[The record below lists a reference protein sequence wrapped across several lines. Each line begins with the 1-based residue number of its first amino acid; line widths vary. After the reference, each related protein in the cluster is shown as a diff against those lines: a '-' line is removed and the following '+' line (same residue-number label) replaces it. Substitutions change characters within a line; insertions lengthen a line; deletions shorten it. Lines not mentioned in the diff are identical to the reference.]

1 MRRPTHSLGVAAA
14 AALAALAGLSSLT
27 ACGSSTGTAGAGA
40 PSASGGPA
48 TASKVTGTVTVFAAA
63 SLKEAFT
70 TLGHRFE
77 QAHPGAHVVLN
88 LGPSSGLA
96 TQITQGA
103 PADVFASASAKNMDQ
118 VVSAGAAAAPRT
130 FARNAMEVAVPPS
143 NPARVASVRDLG
155 RPGVKVALCQ
165 PQVPCG
171 VTAATVFARAGVQV
185 HPVSQELDVKSV
197 LAKVTLGEVD
207 AGVVYVTDVK
217 AAGRQVTGIPIPAA
231 VNASTS
237 YPIATLSAA
246 PNKSAAQAFTDYVLS
261 GEAAPVLAAAGF
273 GSP

>member
-1 MRRPTHSLGVAAA
+1 VAALV
-14 AALAALAGLSSLT
+14 ALPGLSSLT
-27 ACGSSTGTAGAGA
+27 ACGSSPGTGEEGA

-77 QAHPGAHVVLN
+77 QGHPGTHIVLN

-96 TQITQGA
+96 TQITQAA

-155 RPGVKVALCQ
+155 RSGVKVALCQ

-217 AAGRQVTGIPIPAA
+217 AAGRRVTGVPIPGA

-246 PNKSAAQAFTDYVLS
+246 PNKQAAQAFTDYVLS
-261 GEAAPVLAAAGF
+261 GDAAPVLTAAGF

>member
-1 MRRPTHSLGVAAA
+1 M
-14 AALAALAGLSSLT
+14 
-27 ACGSSTGTAGAGA
+27 
-40 PSASGGPA
+40 
-48 TASKVTGTVTVFAAA
+48 
-63 SLKEAFT
+63 
-70 TLGHRFE
+70 
-77 QAHPGAHVVLN
+77 LN

-217 AAGRQVTGIPIPAA
+217 AAGRRGHRGPDPRGRQRLDVLPHRHALGGAEQAGGTGVHRLRAA
-231 VNASTS
+231 
-237 YPIATLSAA
+237 
-246 PNKSAAQAFTDYVLS
+246 S
-261 GEAAPVLAAAGF
+261 GDAAPVLTAAGF
-273 GSP
+273 GAP

>member
-1 MRRPTHSLGVAAA
+1 MRRPPHRRGVVAVAT
-14 AALAALAGLSSLT
+14 LTVLTGLSSLT
-27 ACGSSTGTAGAGA
+27 ACASSTGTAGD
-40 PSASGGPA
+40 GPA
-48 TASKVTGTVTVFAAA
+48 SAATGAGSSAQVTGTVTVFAAA

-77 QAHPGAHVVLN
+77 HAHPGTRVVLS

-118 VVSAGAAAAPRT
+118 VVAAGAAAAPRT

-171 VTAATVFARAGVQV
+171 VTAATVFAQAAVQV
-185 HPVSQELDVKSV
+185 HPVSEELDVKSV

-217 AAGRQVTGIPIPAA
+217 AAGHQVKGVPIPRA

-237 YPIATLSAA
+237 YPIATLAAA
-246 PNKSAAQAFTDYVLS
+246 PNKQAAQAFTDYVLS
-261 GEAAPVLAAAGF
+261 GVAAPVLADAGF
-273 GSP
+273 DRP

>member
-1 MRRPTHSLGVAAA
+1 MRRPPHRRGVVAAA
-14 AALAALAGLSSLT
+14 SLAALTGLSSLT
-27 ACGSSTGTAGAGA
+27 ACASSTGIVSDGPA
-40 PSASGGPA
+40 SAGGPGSS
-48 TASKVTGTVTVFAAA
+48 SKATGTVTVFAAA
-63 SLKEAFT
+63 SLEEAFT

-77 QAHPGAHVVLN
+77 QAHPGAHVVLS

-103 PADVFASASAKNMDQ
+103 PADVFASASTKNMDQ

-130 FARNAMEVAVPPS
+130 FARNSMEVAVPPS

-217 AAGRQVTGIPIPAA
+217 AAGRRVRGIPIPGG

-237 YPIATLSAA
+237 YPIATLTSA
-246 PNKSAAQAFTDYVLS
+246 PNPQAAQSFTDYVLS
-261 GEAAPVLAAAGF
+261 AEAAPVLADAGF
-273 GSP
+273 GVP

>member
-1 MRRPTHSLGVAAA
+1 MRRPSHRRGVVAAA
-14 AALAALAGLSSLT
+14 CLAALTGLSSLT
-27 ACGSSTGTAGAGA
+27 ACASSTGTVSDGPA
-40 PSASGGPA
+40 SAGGPGSS
-48 TASKVTGTVTVFAAA
+48 SKATGTVTVFAAA
-63 SLKEAFT
+63 SLEEAFT

-77 QAHPGAHVVLN
+77 QAHPGAHVVLS

-103 PADVFASASAKNMDQ
+103 PADVFASASTKNMDQ

-130 FARNAMEVAVPPS
+130 FARNSMEVAVPPS

-217 AAGRQVTGIPIPAA
+217 AAGRRVRGIPIPGG

-237 YPIATLSAA
+237 YPIATLTSA
-246 PNKSAAQAFTDYVLS
+246 PNPQSAQSFTDYVLS
-261 GEAAPVLAAAGF
+261 AEAAPVLADAGF
-273 GSP
+273 GAP

>member
-1 MRRPTHSLGVAAA
+1 MRRPTHRRGLVAVASLAV
-14 AALAALAGLSSLT
+14 LTGLSSLT
-27 ACGSSTGTAGAGA
+27 ACASSTGTAGDA
-40 PSASGGPA
+40 PASAATGPGSSA
-48 TASKVTGTVTVFAAA
+48 QVTGIVTVFAAA

-77 QAHPGAHVVLN
+77 QAHPGTHIVLS

-103 PADVFASASAKNMDQ
+103 PADVFASASTKNMDQ

-130 FARNAMEVAVPPS
+130 FARNSMEVAVPPS

-185 HPVSQELDVKSV
+185 HAVSQELDVKSV

-217 AAGRQVTGIPIPAA
+217 AAGRRVRGIPIPGG

-237 YPIATLSAA
+237 YPIATLSSA
-246 PNKSAAQAFTDYVLS
+246 PNKQAAQAFTDYVLS
-261 GEAAPVLAAAGF
+261 GEATPVLTDAGF
-273 GSP
+273 GVP